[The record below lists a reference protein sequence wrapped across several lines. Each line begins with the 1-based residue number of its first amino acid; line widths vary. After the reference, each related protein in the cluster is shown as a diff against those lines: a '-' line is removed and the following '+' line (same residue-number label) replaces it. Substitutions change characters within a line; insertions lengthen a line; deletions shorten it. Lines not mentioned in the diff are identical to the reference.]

1 MQLADQEMQD
11 AVFLEAPV
19 PLFLLERDG
28 TVLRANRRAG
38 HLLGFPP
45 GYATGKA
52 FTALV
57 DLPARLAVRAH
68 LAASRRTGAA
78 RQVRCG
84 LLGRAGQPPCR
95 CR

>member
-28 TVLRANRRAG
+28 TVLRASRRAG
-38 HLLGFPP
+38 HLLGLAP
-45 GYATGKA
+45 GYATRKA

-68 LAASRRTGAA
+68 LAASRRIGEYLALAIRADRTF
-78 RQVRCG
+78 RQH
-84 LLGRAGQPPCR
+84 AGTR
-95 CR
+95 

>member
-11 AVFLEAPV
+11 AIFLEAPV
-19 PLFLLERDG
+19 PLFMLERDG

-57 DLPARLAVRAH
+57 DLPARLTVRAH

-84 LLGRAGQPPCR
+84 LIGRAGQPPCR